1 MDKGIAGIEKRQPA
15 HADCPFKFPEA
26 RSSWSPTQG
35 PMTVVELHARVVR
48 RRRLD
53 GMMYRARLLLLLHKS
68 IAKNELRS

>member
-1 MDKGIAGIEKRQPA
+1 MDEGIAGIEKRQPA

-26 RSSWSPTQG
+26 CCSWSPMQG

-53 GMMYRARLLLLLHKS
+53 RMMYGARLLRLLY
-68 IAKNELRS
+68 

>member
-1 MDKGIAGIEKRQPA
+1 LDEGIAGIEKRAARPCGLPFQIPRNA
-15 HADCPFKFPEA
+15 FFMEPHA
-26 RSSWSPTQG
+26 G